1 MSGPPSSRPIA
12 KRHQS
17 FMAAAVL
24 PGENPEEFA
33 ALFDEVWSDCRPV
46 GPVEQSLV
54 RGIASF
60 LWRKRR
66 LGIFRIAEA
75 ARKEYGE
82 FFKDGD
88 LEAGAM
94 SASHH
99 RLEKRQRS
107 LERLAKS
114 RELLEQ
120 VKPDIVAFGLNID
133 KLEKQ
138 VGIDPQASRAASA
151 ETTERKLAKEETETQ
166 FAILG
171 DLISPECFIQ
181 ELELRERLDAA
192 IERAFDRLIRYQT
205 RRITGLVVDRRPR
218 NGLRAK

>member
-1 MSGPPSSRPIA
+1 
-12 KRHQS
+12 
-17 FMAAAVL
+17 MAAVVL
-24 PGENPEEFA
+24 PGEKPEEFT

-54 RGIASF
+54 GGIASF

-75 ARKEYGE
+75 ARKEFGE

-99 RLEKRQRS
+99 RLEKQKRS
-107 LERLAKS
+107 LERLVKS

-133 KLEKQ
+133 ELEKH

-151 ETTERKLAKEETETQ
+151 ETSDRKLAKEDTEIQ

-181 ELELRERLDAA
+181 ELELRERLDAG
-192 IERAFDRLIRYQT
+192 IERAFDRLIKYQT

-218 NGLRAK
+218 NGARSK